1 MRAGQLRHRA
11 EILELGHDLSVAV
24 IASTWIGIKA
34 KESADPP
41 MATSLRSAARV
52 EIRARFSSK
61 LFQGRYLRHQG
72 RLFYITSARDP
83 MGTKAE
89 LVITADEMTGSDA
102 IYSPQSAAPIPC
114 RVLIQHEAPWLDEFG
129 AVTDYKTRAE
139 VAIIETG
146 RAQVGDQITVQ
157 GVTFSVIAYADGSDD
172 GVVRGLWLDAV

>member
-24 IASTWIGIKA
+24 VASTWIGIKA

-41 MATSLRSAARV
+41 MATSLRSSARV
-52 EIRARFSSK
+52 EIRARFSAK
-61 LFQGRYLRHQG
+61 LFQGRYLRHQN

-83 MGTKAE
+83 VGTRAE
-89 LVITADEMTGSDA
+89 LVITADEMTGSPA
-102 IYSPQSAAPIPC
+102 TYYPQSAAAMPC
-114 RVLIQHEAPWLDEFG
+114 RALIQHEAPWLDEFG

-146 RAQVGDQITVQ
+146 RVQVGDQLAVQ
-157 GVTFSVIAYADGSDD
+157 GVTYTVIAYADGSDD